1 MLKRAF
7 GQTTISLLGALALTA
22 CSAKSPDTSLDVAI
36 DGLYGGALSAE
47 ASHAVVGA
55 FTHGGSYWQLQ
66 PGERL
71 YDWNHGDNPD
81 SNITSAAF
89 SPDGRYVM
97 TSDRQTMVLWDT
109 ATGEDLTY
117 WRAPAE
123 IHALAISNATEIG
136 VLAALALDNHSAV
149 IFNASRGR
157 VLREFQHDNRVRSI
171 DLSEDGRWLLSGSE
185 DQQAIFWS
193 VTKGNEV
200 SRFTHN
206 DDVRLVKLSADGSLA
221 LSVSKYDKAMVWR
234 TEDGSEMGEV
244 PILGDALRRGRTF
257 SAARFSRDN
266 QQLLTGSSD
275 RMVQLWQLP
284 NMQEITRW
292 EIPKKSAWKPT
303 GAAVIDVGFTVRGA
317 VVAIASNGTVH
328 HMQP

>member
-7 GQTTISLLGALALTA
+7 GLSTVILFGALALSA
-22 CSAKSPDTSLDVAI
+22 CRAKSPDSSLDVAV
-36 DGLYGGALSAE
+36 DGLYGGALSSQ
-47 ASHAVVGA
+47 ASHAVIGA

-71 YDWNHGDNPD
+71 FDWDHGDSED
-81 SNITSAAF
+81 SNITTAAF

-109 ATGEDLTY
+109 STGQDLTY

-123 IHALAISNATEIG
+123 IHSLAISNATDIG
-136 VLAALALDNHSAV
+136 VLAALALDNHNAV

-157 VLREFQHDNRVRSI
+157 VLREFLHDNRVLSV
-171 DLSEDGRWLLSGSE
+171 DLSDDGRWLLSGSE
-185 DQQAIFWS
+185 DQRAVYWS
-193 VTKGNEV
+193 VADGREV
-200 SRFTHN
+200 SRFEHS

-234 TEDGSEMGEV
+234 TADGSEVGEV

-257 SAARFSRDN
+257 SAAHFSQDN
-266 QQLLTGSSD
+266 NQLITGSSD

-284 NMQEITRW
+284 TMQEMTRW

-303 GAAVIDVGFTVRGA
+303 GAAVVDVGFNRNGD
-317 VVAIASNGTVH
+317 VVAIASNGTIH
-328 HMQP
+328 HMKP